1 MPFLDKDG
9 LARLWNHIL
18 AKLNITI
25 RQELNNIPT
34 ITPDIMMALMDE
46 VQLACPIADVDN
58 SILMIDD
65 NTILIL

>member
-18 AKLNITI
+18 SKIRITV
-25 RQELNNIPT
+25 RQEIENIPT
-34 ITPDIMMALMDE
+34 ITPDIMMAIMDE
-46 VQLACPIADVDN
+46 VQLVCPIADVDN